1 LKNQTLNSWK
11 DLESKHLDSVQR
23 IDELLR
29 QLNEVNDLK
38 TKISKENQEFS
49 RRNANMEF
57 ELQQLMINN
66 KRLSQEY
73 ENAKMQ
79 LESELMIKS
88 SLEAKLK
95 ALQQDMD
102 TTSAQLEEESE
113 LKLEL
118 KKNLAKSHEDF
129 KLYKDKLDK
138 ECEARIEEV
147 EDSK

>member
-1 LKNQTLNSWK
+1 M
-11 DLESKHLDSVQR
+11 
-23 IDELLR
+23 
-29 QLNEVNDLK
+29 NDLK

-95 ALQQDMD
+95 ALQHDLD

-129 KLYKDKLDK
+129 KIYKEKLDK